1 MSNVALFN
9 PGAVP
14 AFAKARGELSAMAKA
29 LAGGGGGGKRV
40 SIKGGV
46 FRLVNNGK
54 EVAAIEE
61 RYLDVVVV
69 NAAPKIS
76 RIFYLAKYDSENP
89 APPDC
94 WSADGAT
101 PSPDSENK
109 QASSCSE
116 CLQNIAGS
124 GQGQSRAC
132 RYQQRLA
139 VVLANDQEGD
149 VLQLALPATSIFGK
163 EEGDNRPLQAYA
175 RWLAAQNIDPS
186 EVVTRMKFDTASES
200 PKLHFKAMRW
210 LTDDE
215 YPNVKEQGES
225 DDAIKAVTMS
235 VAKMDNVTKPV
246 DPGIGGTRPT
256 ASKPK
261 AEQAPVEE
269 NDEAEAPPPP
279 PPKPRTRAATKPK
292 AEPVEQAEETAE
304 PVVRKEEKKPNAVPA
319 AKSNLAAMVDD
330 WDDE

>member
-9 PGAVP
+9 PSQAP

-54 EVAAIEE
+54 EVAAIDE
-61 RYLDVVVV
+61 RYLDVVLV
-69 NAAPKIS
+69 NAAPKVS
-76 RIFYLAKYDSENP
+76 RVFYMKKYDANEVS
-89 APPDC
+89 APDC
-94 WSADGAT
+94 WSADGDK

-109 QASSCSE
+109 QASTCAD
-116 CLQNIAGS
+116 CVQNIAGS
-124 GQGQSRAC
+124 GQGNSRAC

-139 VVLANDQEGD
+139 LVLANDQEGD

-175 RWLAAQNIDPS
+175 RYLAAQNIDPS

-200 PKLHFKAMRW
+200 PKLFFKAMRW

-215 YPNVKEQGES
+215 YPNIKEKGQS
-225 DDAIKAVTMS
+225 DDAIKAITMS
-235 VAKMDNVTKPV
+235 VAKMDNVAKPA
-246 DPGIGGTRPT
+246 DPAIGGERPA
-256 ASKPK
+256 ASKTK
-261 AEQAPVEE
+261 AAAAPVEE
-269 NDEAEAPPPP
+269 SEDEAPPPP
-279 PPKPRTRAATKPK
+279 PKAKTKAKAKP
-292 AEPVEQAEETAE
+292 EPVAEEAEAEE
-304 PVVRKEEKKPNAVPA
+304 PVVRKEEKKPSAVPA
-319 AKSNLAAMVDD
+319 AKNNLAAMVDD

>member
-29 LAGGGGGGKRV
+29 LAGGGAGGKRV

-46 FRLVNNGK
+46 FRLINNGK
-54 EVAAIEE
+54 EVAAIDE

-76 RIFYLAKYDSENP
+76 RIFYLEKYDSENP

-94 WSADGAT
+94 WSADGVT

-124 GQGQSRAC
+124 GQGNSRAC

-186 EVVTRMKFDTASES
+186 EVVTRMKFDTTSES

-215 YPNVKEQGES
+215 YPNIKEQGQS
-225 DDAIKAVTMS
+225 DDAIKAVTMT

-246 DPGIGGTRPT
+246 DPSIGGTRPA
-256 ASKPK
+256 ASKAKAK
-261 AEQAPVEE
+261 AEEAPAAA
-269 NDEAEAPPPP
+269 DDEAPPPP
-279 PPKPRTRAATKPK
+279 PKARAKPAAKAKP
-292 AEPVEQAEETAE
+292 EPVAEEPAAEE